1 MRLLGTV
8 FWNRAKRVSICW
20 RSRGWWLTFA
30 LLCMALSLQ
39 VGLSRADN
47 STVIGGC
54 VNGLCLPSELCCSP
68 DNYCGADARYCGPGC
83 QSGPCYSKKKGL
95 SGGAIAGIV
104 LGVLLLAIFA
114 ALAVAWQWW
123 KSNKRVRT
131 IDSLDLDDV
140 NLRDLSNIPRQISDG
155 AEYGRLSGSE
165 MLSRHI
171 NGNAQNGSM
180 EMSNVSSRQIIDS
193 AENAPMEMSNI
204 PSIQVNDSVE
214 NGRKEMSNR
223 RSRMDNIGQ
232 NGQEITKMI
241 PRPCQ
246 KFTVDQ
252 LRLATG
258 GFSNDIGQ
266 GGFGIVYKGTLE
278 DGRKVAIKKLKQN
291 QRLVMDFLA
300 EVQTL
305 GRINHANLVE
315 LLGYAHQPAAA
326 GQDEQELY
334 LVYEFVAKK
343 SLDQW
348 IFESKKDSTLPW
360 DTRINII
367 KGMAKGLEYLHEH
380 LQGGKRITHL
390 DIKPHNILLN
400 NKNVPKI
407 ADFGMAKWLGSESTG
422 QPTRALA
429 GTPGYM
435 APEQLDMPAD
445 PKMDVY
451 SFGMVLLE
459 VISGRHYADR
469 SEAPDRVYLPL
480 WAFRKL
486 MEGKQ
491 LEVVDPK
498 IRDGLQID
506 ANSAG
511 TVIRIGL
518 SCLHGDP
525 GMRPKMSEVLSRMEK
540 MNPPSLHESLKSDLE
555 NRESHYR
562 PRLWPQAMTPA
573 GNQPGNLENMDPP
586 PLQPESLDSALEN
599 SERLYHP
606 RGFRPHPMMQPG
618 NLPRILER
626 KDVPLLPR
634 SSILSA
640 PVDGQGRKSK
650 LNRQA
655 YSSPP

>member
-30 LLCMALSLQ
+30 LLCMAVSLQ

-47 STVIGGC
+47 STEIGGC
-54 VNGLCLPSELCCSP
+54 VNGLCLVSELCCSFG
-68 DNYCGADARYCGPGC
+68 NFCGADERYCGFGC
-83 QSGPCYSKKKGL
+83 QSGPCHSQKKSL

-114 ALAVAWQWW
+114 VAVAWQWW

-131 IDSLDLDDV
+131 IDSLDPE
-140 NLRDLSNIPRQISDG
+140 DLSNIPTQISDG
-155 AEYGRLSGSE
+155 VEYAGLRMSE
-165 MLSRHI
+165 MPSRHI
-171 NGNAQNGSM
+171 NGNAQNGRM
-180 EMSNVSSRQIIDS
+180 EMSNMSSRQIIDS
-193 AENAPMEMSNI
+193 AENGPMEMSNI
-204 PSIQVNDSVE
+204 PSIQINDSVE
-214 NGRKEMSNR
+214 NRRTETSK
-223 RSRMDNIGQ
+223 RSRMDNVGQ
-232 NGQEITKMI
+232 NGLEITKMI
-241 PRPCQ
+241 PRPCR
-246 KFTVDQ
+246 KFTVDE
-252 LRLATG
+252 LRSATR
-258 GFSNDIGQ
+258 GFSNDIGE
-266 GGFGIVYKGTLE
+266 GGFGIVYEGTLE

-291 QRLVMDFLA
+291 QRVVMDFEA
-300 EVQTL
+300 EVKTL

-326 GQDEQELY
+326 GQELEHKLY
-334 LVYEFVAKK
+334 LVYEFVANK

-348 IFESKKDSTLPW
+348 IFESKNDSTLPW

-407 ADFGMAKWLGSESTG
+407 ADFGMAKLLGSESTA

-459 VISGRHYADR
+459 VVSGRHYVDR
-469 SEAPDRVYLPL
+469 SAGPDSLYLPL

-518 SCLHGDP
+518 SCLRGDP
-525 GMRPKMSEVLSRMEK
+525 GMRPKMSEVLSTMDK
-540 MNPPSLHESLKSDLE
+540 MNPPSLHESLKSELE

-562 PRLWPQAMTPA
+562 PRFWPQPMTPA
-573 GNQPGNLENMDPP
+573 GNQPGNLENMVPP

-606 RGFRPHPMMQPG
+606 RRFRPQPMMHPG

-626 KDVPLLPR
+626 NNVPLLPG

-640 PVDGQGRKSK
+640 PVDGQRRKSK
-650 LNRQA
+650 LSRQA